1 MGDPR
6 EKKHLTSASLF
17 HVPQTPSHDEQL
29 RALKISGLNHLAMGG
44 STKQDVMNVTAE
56 RGLVWYE

>member
-1 MGDPR
+1 MQAELG
-6 EKKHLTSASLF
+6 LF

-29 RALKISGLNHLAMGG
+29 RALKISGFNHSAMGE

-56 RGLVWYE
+56 KGLVWYE